1 MLRRATVALVLGG
14 LLFGTAPH
22 GSAAAQEAEQSDI
35 PQAEAPASSPTPK
48 AEGEY
53 SGVSPGEPAKT
64 PDKPTKKARK
74 VASGT
79 LTWIGFSAEN
89 GGAELFFQASSRFA
103 ASQRVE
109 GNTLVVE
116 LDGITRM
123 GPNTRRPLDT
133 RFFETSVARITAK
146 AVRAR
151 RGTKKLPARKA
162 GVEVRIAFKSG
173 GAREGSLRT
182 GTEGDGYRVYLDLS
196 PAAGNVS
203 DSGAAKD

>member
-22 GSAAAQEAEQSDI
+22 GRAAAQEAEQSDV
-35 PQAEAPASSPTPK
+35 PAAEAPASSPTPK

-53 SGVSPGEPAKT
+53 SGVSPGEPAKA
-64 PDKPTKKARK
+64 PEAKKKGKK
-74 VASGT
+74 VAPGT

-109 GNTLVVE
+109 GNTLIVE

-133 RFFETSVARITAK
+133 RFFDTSVARVTAK

-151 RGTKKLPARKA
+151 RGTKKQPARKA

-173 GAREGSLRT
+173 AAREGSLRT
-182 GTEGDGYRVYLDLS
+182 GTEGDGFTVYLDLS
-196 PAAGNVS
+196 PGAGNVS
-203 DSGAAKD
+203 DSGSGK